1 MKKLFYILCVA
12 LAVVSCE
19 IIPENDR
26 IEKVPQVESSQR
38 VLLTEFTGY
47 KCVNCPDA
55 AEVAHT
61 LLESYPENVVVVAMH
76 PEGNS
81 FTDPGTDTDNN
92 YRCPAAQTYYAAFGG
107 TTVTPFPKGV
117 INWKKMNGMYMNDY
131 MLWTAAVTKEMK
143 EEKGYGVSIKSVGD
157 AETQSTS
164 ITVTVNHL
172 GGDITNPNLVLLITE
187 DHIIGKQASKN
198 GEIEEYEH
206 NHVLRTTITDVW
218 GDALTLE
225 DGATVEK
232 QYAFGGFE
240 DNGWLMNNCNIVAV
254 LIDPNT
260 KEVLNCAEVP
270 VIDETLT
277 TVEFTLKDIN
287 GDTIHNG
294 DTLRV
299 KEQYIPGQSKQLAI
313 HGSVECSEA
322 ISVSV
327 ECGENAIFEN
337 QSFCSGMMCVP
348 AREEYSLSPGTWYA
362 DYMADEKKNYVINYT
377 FHDGTYTNVKK
388 ITCIFESTDLTVDFT
403 LKDAEGKIINDG
415 DTLIVKEKY
424 VPGQSK
430 TLTIKGNLET
440 DATIVV
446 DAECEENTNI
456 ENLKFCNEQASAD
469 KKVFGT
475 QKNEWNT
482 EYETSEEGRYIVHY
496 TFHDGT
502 NTNVTKITCIFE
514 YLSEE

>member
-12 LAVVSCE
+12 LAAVSCE
-19 IIPENDR
+19 IIPEGDR
-26 IEKVPQVESSQR
+26 IEEVPQVESSQR
-38 VLLTEFTGY
+38 VLLTEFTGF

-55 AEVAHT
+55 ADVAHT

-81 FTDPGTDTDNN
+81 FTDPGTDTDND
-92 YRCPAAQTYYAAFGG
+92 YRCSAAQTYYAAFGG

-131 MLWTAAVTKEMK
+131 MLWTAAVTKEMQ
-143 EEKGYGVSIKSVGD
+143 EEKGYGVSIKSIGD
-157 AETQSTS
+157 AAAQSTS
-164 ITVTVNHL
+164 ITVTVNNL
-172 GGDITNPNLVLLITE
+172 GGDITNPNLVLLVTE
-187 DHIIGKQASKN
+187 DNIIGKQSSHEE
-198 GEIEEYEH
+198 EIEEYEH

-232 QYAFGGFE
+232 QYAFGGFD
-240 DNGWLMNNCNIVAV
+240 DNGWVMNNCNIVAV
-254 LIDPNT
+254 LIDPDT

-277 TVEFTLKDIN
+277 TVEFTLKDVDGNIIN
-287 GDTIHNG
+287 DG
-294 DTLRV
+294 DTLVVR
-299 KEQYIPGQSKQLAI
+299 EQYVPGQSKQLAI

-348 AREEYSLSPGTWYA
+348 AREEYSLNPGTWYA
-362 DYMADEKKNYVINYT
+362 DYMADTEGRYIINYT
-377 FHDGTYTNVKK
+377 FHDGTYTNVTK
-388 ITCIFESTDLTVDFT
+388 ITCSVGD
-403 LKDAEGKIINDG
+403 IINDG
-415 DTLIVKEKY
+415 DTLVVKETY
-424 VPGQSK
+424 TPGQSK
-430 TLTIKGNLET
+430 NLAIQGTLEC
-440 DATIVV
+440 DATIIV
-446 DAECEENTNI
+446 DVECDGEAKI

-469 KKVFGT
+469 KTVFYT
-475 QKNEWNT
+475 KESEWNT
-482 EYETSEEGRYIVHY
+482 EYAASEEGRYIVHY

-502 NTNVTKITCIFE
+502 YTNVTKITCIFE